1 MASQVS
7 VAVLLD
13 NFLTASKDIKREE
26 DELEYNSRRKA
37 GPVRVKFHH
46 KPKNKTASQF
56 FPQNWPAGSVD
67 QAIVETTAAHV

>member
-1 MASQVS
+1 MMASQVS

-46 KPKNKTASQF
+46 KPKNVDLFFRKT
-56 FPQNWPAGSVD
+56 G
-67 QAIVETTAAHV
+67 